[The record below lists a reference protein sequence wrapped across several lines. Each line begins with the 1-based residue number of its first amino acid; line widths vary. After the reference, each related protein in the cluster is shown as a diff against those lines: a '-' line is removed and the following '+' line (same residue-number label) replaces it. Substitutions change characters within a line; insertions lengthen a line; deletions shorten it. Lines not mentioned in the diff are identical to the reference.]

1 MALLLSS
8 NVDTF
13 ARKPVRS
20 ERIRALRMSGNFFF
34 FSLSLFKINSKEGR
48 KRKRGIRS
56 RSNFYR
62 RFIKMNENRKRR
74 KEREYYGFFSA
85 TGSRYYFPRFVL
97 QKEKRI
103 RAAAKKNLFAKSFPL
118 PFSFYSPNASSLLSP
133 LRTKAESSRLFSR
146 EIACTFRLV
155 KKERKK
161 DRKVERGE
169 KGIKRKGWRIT
180 RKRNWVQCGCV
191 FRRLL
196 REKKKREEWKTRRG
210 YLEGKKEGGFRRE
223 TFTIGA
229 KG

>member
-20 ERIRALRMSGNFFF
+20 ERIRVLRMSGNFFF

-85 TGSRYYFPRFVL
+85 TVIIFHVSFCKRKKGLEPR
-97 QKEKRI
+97 QRRI
-103 RAAAKKNLFAKSFPL
+103 
-118 PFSFYSPNASSLLSP
+118 YSPNRFLFLFPFIPPTPPLCSHPCEPKQNPLAYFPARSPALFALL
-133 LRTKAESSRLFSR
+133 K
-146 EIACTFRLV
+146 
-155 KKERKK
+155 KKERKT
-161 DRKVERGE
+161 ER
-169 KGIKRKGWRIT
+169 
-180 RKRNWVQCGCV
+180 
-191 FRRLL
+191 
-196 REKKKREEWKTRRG
+196 
-210 YLEGKKEGGFRRE
+210 
-223 TFTIGA
+223 
-229 KG
+229 